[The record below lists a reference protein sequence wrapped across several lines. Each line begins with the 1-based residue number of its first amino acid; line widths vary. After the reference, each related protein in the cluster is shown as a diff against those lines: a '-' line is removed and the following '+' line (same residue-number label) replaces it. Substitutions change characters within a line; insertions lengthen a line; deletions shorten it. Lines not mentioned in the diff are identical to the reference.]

1 VISLDATPEATILSP
16 QGTDLERTT
25 PAGAAFPDYTPTR
38 DCPECRLKGGM
49 VRQNSGLFT
58 VYYICSKC
66 GTQFTIPPP
75 TPPRGI

>member
-16 QGTDLERTT
+16 HGTDPERIT
-25 PAGAAFPDYTPTR
+25 PAGAAFADYTATR
-38 DCPECRLKGGM
+38 DCPECRLKDGM
-49 VRQNSGLFT
+49 VRQNPGLFT

-75 TPPRGI
+75 RPPRGI